1 MRGHMS
7 DYPALSLHYSPGTV
21 AVTVALAAHEMGIP
35 LDLVR
40 VDFASGAQMQAPYLA
55 VNPKGRVPALVTP
68 QGVLT
73 ETGAIL
79 DYLARLNPD
88 AGMVPR
94 DPFEAAKMRA
104 VMYYLASTMHV
115 NHAHKLRGSRWA
127 TQEASF
133 ADMQAKVPETMS
145 ECCAYLEAEVVR
157 GPYVLGDAMS
167 LADPYLYVVC
177 TWLKGDG
184 VSVSDYPK
192 LSAFFETFGARP
204 SVAAMREAGVLS

>member
-1 MRGHMS
+1 MS
-7 DYPALSLHYSPGTV
+7 DTPNLTLHYAPGTV
-21 AVTVALAAHEMGIP
+21 AAAVALAAHEMKIP
-35 LDLVR
+35 LELVR
-40 VDFASGAQMQAPYLA
+40 VDFASGAQMQPAYLA

-73 ETGAIL
+73 EAGAIL

-94 DPFEAAKMRA
+94 DAFEAAKMRS

-115 NHAHKLRGSRWA
+115 NHAHKMRGFRWA
-127 TQEASF
+127 DLETSF
-133 ADMQAKVPETMS
+133 VDMAAKVPETMAA
-145 ECCAYLEAEVVR
+145 CCAYLEADVVQ
-157 GPYVLGDAMS
+157 GPFVLGDAIS

-184 VSVSDYPK
+184 VEIAEYPK
-192 LSAFFETFGARP
+192 LAAFFDGFGKRA
-204 SVAAMREAGVLS
+204 SVAAMREAGVLG